1 MPLGNGALLVGP
13 KRDGGLY
20 TREEIE
26 VARAAAERL
35 IDARASAELTRRL
48 MALQKQRLAESQVL
62 DQSTRRTLHDDVP
75 PRLHTA
81 MLTLHGRNNGQ
92 PETLSML
99 AEVHQR
105 LADLLQSLPTTL
117 APEVVRSGLLPAL
130 RQTAAAESFD
140 SITWKVE
147 PEAEPALRQLP
158 AVTAEVLFGAA
169 REAVRNAVKHGGK
182 GLTISVSGTR
192 GIELTVADDGPGFGA
207 EAGTDGSGQGLALYD
222 TLMAVVGGSMRLENA
237 PTRVLLSLPEGT
249 SPLSPSL

>member
-1 MPLGNGALLVGP
+1 VLRKELSPEQRALFSDYYLTQRLPTFPQWAEDPKPAYLQLRQLYQGAGANLVG
-13 KRDGGLY
+13 KEERIL
-20 TREEIE
+20 RE
-26 VARAAAERL
+26 
-35 IDARASAELTRRL
+35 
-48 MALQKQRLAESQVL
+48 
-62 DQSTRRTLHDDVP
+62 
-75 PRLHTA
+75 
-81 MLTLHGRNNGQ
+81 N
-92 PETLSML
+92 
-99 AEVHQR
+99 
-105 LADLLQSLPTTL
+105 LL
-117 APEVVRSGLLPAL
+117 
-130 RQTAAAESFD
+130 
-140 SITWKVE
+140 
-147 PEAEPALRQLP
+147 EPALRQLP